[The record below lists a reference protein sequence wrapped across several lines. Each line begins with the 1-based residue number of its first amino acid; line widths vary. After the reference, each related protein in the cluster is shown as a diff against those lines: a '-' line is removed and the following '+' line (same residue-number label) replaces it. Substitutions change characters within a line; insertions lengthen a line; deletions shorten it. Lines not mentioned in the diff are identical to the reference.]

1 MSNEDHTKLTSL
13 NQEIARTEKQVA
25 EVLPVQNPFP
35 NHSLF
40 CRRQKLLKR
49 SDLAIPV

>member
-1 MSNEDHTKLTSL
+1 MTFKGVWPGRRRHPSEFHRL
-13 NQEIARTEKQVA
+13 AVH
-25 EVLPVQNPFP
+25 NPFP

-40 CRRQKLLKR
+40 CRRQKLLKH